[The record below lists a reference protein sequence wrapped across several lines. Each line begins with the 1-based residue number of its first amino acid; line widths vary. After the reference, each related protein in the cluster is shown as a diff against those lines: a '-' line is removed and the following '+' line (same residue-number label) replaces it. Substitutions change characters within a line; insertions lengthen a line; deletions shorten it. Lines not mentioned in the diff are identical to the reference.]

1 MARRIEFTKKFKKDL
16 NRLRNNKDKL
26 NKVANVIKMLAE
38 GEDIPVSMKPHK
50 LIGNYAGHLELHIEG
65 DLLLIWLEKNRSWG
79 YYYLPCPPW
88 KSFRT
93 FQEVRFRDAGV
104 ARVEGRFCSQWSKK
118 IALTSSKPFPSWQRL

>member
-16 NRLRNNKDKL
+16 NRLRNKKDKL

-65 DLLLIWLEKNRSWG
+65 DLLLIWLEKTEVG
-79 YYYLPCPPW
+79 DITIYL
-88 KSFRT
+88 
-93 FQEVRFRDAGV
+93 VRLGSHSELF
-104 ARVEGRFCSQWSKK
+104 KK
-118 IALTSSKPFPSWQRL
+118 